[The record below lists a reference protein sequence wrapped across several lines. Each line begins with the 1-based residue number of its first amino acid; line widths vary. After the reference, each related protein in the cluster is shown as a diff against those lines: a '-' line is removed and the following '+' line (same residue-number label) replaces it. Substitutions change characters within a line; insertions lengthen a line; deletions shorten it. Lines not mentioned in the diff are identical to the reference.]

1 MLTTRLILEW
11 SSKGGADADYIAAE
25 MPADEVLLFDTKL
38 FRGWRVSYRK
48 EQPEQHTTSKFEPRL
63 TRKKNNFECVAN
75 QIPEG
80 IRHRPWEEQANKQQ
94 LSKDRRNKKSRA
106 ADLWQKLPE

>member
-1 MLTTRLILEW
+1 MFEGAKVGADHTTHPRVVL
-11 SSKGGADADYIAAE
+11 KGGADADDIAAE

-48 EQPEQHTTSKFEPRL
+48 EQPEQHTTSRFEPIL
-63 TRKKNNFECVAN
+63 TRNN